1 MFAELWFVYGLLF
14 FIGVVL
20 FMRAGRFVAT
30 HILQKK
36 SLLRRKAGRF
46 ERRHPAL
53 FDGGDTFYSFFHRDL
68 FHMS

>member
-36 SLLRRKAGRF
+36 SCFAAR
-46 ERRHPAL
+46 PDAL
-53 FDGGDTFYSFFHRDL
+53 KEGTQHCLTGATPSTL
-68 FHMS
+68 SSIGICST